1 MAAQNNTPAD
11 GLGLKHPLSVTV
23 GAGLDNLTRLGLKT
37 ETTMNDPV
45 EEAGEFSEML
55 ISAHAPVILGEMRH
69 NIAATDTE
77 FRRMSI
83 ELIIT
88 FIDAARRQPHV
99 RQVNMHFAPKIWNED
114 YQTRGNEGTYEL
126 QVDGVREL
134 AAFAA
139 QYGIEI
145 VLENNNAYW
154 TGVLDEVA
162 HDDVVWTGRN
172 AYFGSSPEE
181 WIQICEDVDRP
192 NVKLCLDSSHTC
204 TYAHTFPEDKRE
216 ERVLAFLS
224 RPELIKH
231 VHWNDNYLHDIR
243 GRVDSH
249 AVLGTGSLPLELHRG
264 IKSLDATLLIEHFY
278 STEELE
284 GELEFIKSL

>member
-1 MAAQNNTPAD
+1 MAAQNNTPAN
-11 GLGLKHPLSVTV
+11 GLGLKHPLSVTI
-23 GAGLDNLTRLGLKT
+23 GARLDNLTRLGLKT
-37 ETTMNDPV
+37 ETTMDYPV
-45 EEAGEFSEML
+45 EEAGEFSGVL
-55 ISAHAPVILGEMRH
+55 ISAHAPVLLDEMRH
-69 NIAATDTE
+69 NIAATDAE

-83 ELIIT
+83 ERVMT
-88 FIDAARRQPHV
+88 FVDAARRHPHV
-99 RQVNMHFAPKIWNED
+99 RQVNMHFAPKLWNEEN
-114 YQTRGNEGTYEL
+114 QTRGNEGTYDL
-126 QVDGVREL
+126 QIEGIREI

-139 QYGIEI
+139 HHGLEI

-154 TGVLDEVA
+154 TGIPDDVPPDEV
-162 HDDVVWTGRN
+162 DWTGRN
-172 AYFGSSPEE
+172 EHFGASPEE
-181 WIQICEDVDRP
+181 WVQVCEDVDRP
-192 NVKLCLDSSHTC
+192 NVGLCLDSSHTC

-249 AVLGTGSLPLELHRG
+249 AVLGKGSLPLELHRG

-284 GELEFIKSL
+284 GELEFIKGL